1 VLLLVDDEELVR
13 ASTAALLVELGYAVV
28 EAASA
33 AAALDKVRGG
43 LLPDLVITD
52 HMMPGMTGA
61 DLAAALREK
70 VAGIPV
76 LIVTGYANLQTDHA
90 RDVDLLAK
98 PFAFGD
104 LARRVVAL
112 LSPKGGNVIHM
123 PERLGSGPKR
133 SWPA

>member
-1 VLLLVDDEELVR
+1 
-13 ASTAALLVELGYAVV
+13 
-28 EAASA
+28 
-33 AAALDKVRGG
+33 
-43 LLPDLVITD
+43 
-52 HMMPGMTGA
+52 
-61 DLAAALREK
+61 
-70 VAGIPV
+70 
-76 LIVTGYANLQTDHA
+76 VTGYANLQTDHA